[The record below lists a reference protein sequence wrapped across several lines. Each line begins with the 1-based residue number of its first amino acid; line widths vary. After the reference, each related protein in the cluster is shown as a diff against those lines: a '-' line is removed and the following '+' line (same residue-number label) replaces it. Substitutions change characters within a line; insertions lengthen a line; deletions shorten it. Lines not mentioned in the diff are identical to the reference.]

1 MADGKIII
9 ETGLDSSGIEKGLS
23 KIEGLA
29 TKGMRAAA
37 TAITGTATA
46 LAGVATAAIK
56 VGSDFEAQMSRVQ
69 AISGATGDE
78 LESLKNQA
86 IQLGADTAF
95 SAKEAA
101 EGMENLAAAGF
112 TTTEIMDAMPGM
124 LNLAAAAGEDL
135 AASSDIAA
143 STLRGFGLEASD
155 AAHVADVL
163 AENANRTNSSVAE
176 TGEAMKYVAPL
187 ARAAGISMEETAA
200 AIGIM
205 ANAGIQGSQAGTTL
219 RGALSRL
226 SKPTDAMSAAM
237 EELGVSF
244 YDSNGKMKSLTEQ
257 VGMMRKATEGM
268 TDEQKNN
275 YLVTLYG
282 QEALSGMLALMNE
295 GEDALGDLTDAYEAC
310 DGSAEKA
317 AETMQDNLQGAIEQL
332 GGSAE
337 SLGIIFYESVSDNLK
352 DTVKVVNDSVDDI
365 TDAFTKGGLDKAI
378 EQAGNEFAD
387 LAVMAADHAPDMV
400 DAAIDFIESF
410 AGGISKNKKK
420 LVKSAG
426 EMAKTMASGLAELLP
441 EELQAPVEKAVD
453 AISES
458 LSSGGL
464 KNAGRA
470 FADVF
475 EDGLDVVG
483 ELAEVALPLLTD
495 AIDFL
500 GENIEIIGPLAIG
513 AFAAFEGY
521 NAAVS
526 AINAVTLAQ
535 EALNTAMTL
544 SPVGVAVGA
553 IAGLTVGLGAYM
565 VATQNAAEAE
575 YGLSE
580 VQEKIIEKAQQLN
593 DQYNKTNDARNESM
607 AGIEAEYGHLTELKD
622 ELDTLI
628 DTNGQVKQGYE
639 DRANFIVGKLSSALG
654 MEKDQIW
661 EIIDANGSLGDSI
674 DQIIEKKKAEAIL
687 NANQDAYTEA
697 IKKQGEALQNY
708 QDCLETVNAAQ
719 EKYSEA
725 QELYNSVMDNYYE
738 MLKTSPEAANGYLV
752 ANNDIIAGCEEAKKA
767 YETAKDA
774 LADSE
779 EAYVGYN
786 ATIQNYEGLSSAI
799 ISGDSEKIAS
809 AMRDMEQNFITA
821 ETGTKE
827 SLERQVQNMRDNFT
841 NLQQA
846 VIDGTPGVT
855 NEMVASAREQWTSA
869 VKELD
874 KFQAAAGESTA
885 AAGQS
890 AISNFAAQIP
900 GMTSIGSKS
909 AEAIASSFDDLP
921 GDISEN
927 VYQVGPQASAALI
940 SALAQADLSG
950 TLSAE
955 AKSGMESFISGF
967 EGLDAKTQEVWS
979 QVWYGALAGLDGFEM
994 LKDPATQGADAFL
1007 ESLKNIL
1014 EIHSP
1019 SQAVKDIFAQVWP
1032 GAAEGLDSGKEELN
1046 TKGVSVVTEFLG
1058 NLSNEGILAAA
1069 QEAGNSVLKFFG
1081 LGVDSEKSNIEK
1093 RASDITDSVNQNLGS
1108 ADTKST
1114 GKRKGEEYN
1123 TGLGSTK
1130 GTIDSTSESIAKSS
1144 DEKLGSKDTK
1154 GTGDRKGRE
1163 YNTGLAGQKG
1173 NIDSTSQSIATSSDT
1188 ILGSKD
1194 TSGTGQRKGTEYK
1207 SGLQS
1212 TQGAISSTTNTLSN
1226 LANSGLAAA
1235 NTSATGSQKGQE
1247 YVSGINS
1254 QDDNANSAG
1263 ENLAE
1268 NADSGA
1274 GSESGY
1280 TPGSDFGSGF
1290 VSGIENWL
1298 DDAASAARS
1307 LASRAYNA
1315 ARKWLDEHSP
1325 SRKTRKVGQFFSEGF
1340 ALGIEDEEKMVQKSS
1355 ENIAKLAMDSVDL
1368 SSVASRMRETMAINT
1383 GRVTKSFTT
1392 QISGNLVNHQET
1404 DNAVHLSDDDI
1415 LRLSKAIDQAVRKG
1429 LSETVVKIDSK
1440 PAGKILTP
1448 VINEELGKING
1459 RKT

>member
-1 MADGKIII
+1 MADGKIVI
-9 ETGLDSSGIEKGLS
+9 ETDLDSSGIEKGLS

-29 TKGMRAAA
+29 TKGMKVAA

-226 SKPTDAMSAAM
+226 SKPTDAMAAAM

-295 GEDALGDLTDAYEAC
+295 GEDTLGDLTDAYETC
-310 DGSAEKA
+310 DGAAEKA
-317 AETMQDNLQGAIEQL
+317 AKTMQDNLKGAIEQL

-337 SLGIIFYESVSDNLK
+337 TLGIIFYESVSDNLK
-352 DTVKVVNDSVDDI
+352 DAVKIVNDSVDDI

-378 EQAGNEFAD
+378 EQAGDEFAD

-400 DAAIDFIESF
+400 NAAIDFIESF
-410 AGGISKNKKK
+410 AKGITKNKKK
-420 LVKSAG
+420 LISSAG

-441 EELQAPVEKAVD
+441 EELQAPVEKAID
-453 AISES
+453 AISKS

-470 FADVF
+470 FADIF

-500 GENIEIIGPLAIG
+500 GDNIEVIGPLVLG

-521 NAAVS
+521 NVAVS
-526 AINAVTLAQ
+526 AINAVRLAQ

-544 SPVGVAVGA
+544 SPVGIAVGA
-553 IAGLTVGLGAYM
+553 ITGLTVAAGAYM

-575 YGLSE
+575 YGLSDA
-580 VQEKIIEKAQQLN
+580 QQKTIDKSQQLN

-719 EKYSEA
+719 EKYSKA

-799 ISGDSEKIAS
+799 ISGDTEKIS
-809 AMRDMEQNFITA
+809 QAMQNMQSNFITA

-855 NEMVASAREQWTSA
+855 NEMVSSAQQMWQSA
-869 VKELD
+869 VQELN

-885 AAGQS
+885 AAGDAAVTSFAEKNPDFLQAGIDAGMNADS
-890 AISNFAAQIP
+890 GLKQTQAILMQTA
-900 GMTSIGSKS
+900 
-909 AEAIASSFDDLP
+909 
-921 GDISEN
+921 
-927 VYQVGPQASAALI
+927 
-940 SALAQADLSG
+940 
-950 TLSAE
+950 
-955 AKSGMESFISGF
+955 
-967 EGLDAKTQEVWS
+967 
-979 QVWYGALAGLDGFEM
+979 
-994 LKDPATQGADAFL
+994 
-1007 ESLKNIL
+1007 KNI
-1014 EIHSP
+1014 
-1019 SQAVKDIFAQVWP
+1019 
-1032 GAAEGLDSGKEELN
+1032 AES
-1046 TKGVSVVTEFLG
+1046 
-1058 NLSNEGILAAA
+1058 SN
-1069 QEAGNSVLKFFG
+1069 
-1081 LGVDSEKSNIEK
+1081 SE
-1093 RASDITDSVNQNLGS
+1093 LGS
-1108 ADTKST
+1108 ADTSAT
-1114 GKRKGEEYN
+1114 GQRKGEEYN
-1123 TGLGSTK
+1123 SGLSGTK
-1130 GTIDSTSESIAKSS
+1130 GMIDSTSDSIAKSS

-1154 GTGDRKGRE
+1154 GTGNRKGQE
-1163 YNTGLAGQKG
+1163 YNTGIGSQKV
-1173 NIDSTSQSIATSSDT
+1173 NIDSTSQSIATSSDK

-1194 TSGTGQRKGTEYK
+1194 TSGTGQRKGNEYK
-1207 SGLQS
+1207 TGLQS
-1212 TQGAISSTTNTLSN
+1212 TQGSINDAATSLSDLAEKGLASANTKKTGETIGDSYASGVDSKTNSANKAGKN
-1226 LANSGLAAA
+1226 LA
-1235 NTSATGSQKGQE
+1235 
-1247 YVSGINS
+1247 
-1254 QDDNANSAG
+1254 D
-1263 ENLAE
+1263 

-1274 GSESGY
+1274 AYITGY
-1280 TPGSDFGSGF
+1280 TAGSGFGTGF
-1290 VSGIENWL
+1290 VSGISSTINR
-1298 DDAASAARS
+1298 AASAAAN
-1307 LASRAYNA
+1307 LAKRALSAAKNA
-1315 ARKWLDEHSP
+1315 LGIHSP
-1325 SRKTRKVGQFFSEGF
+1325 SREMIKVGHYYGEGF
-1340 ALGIEDEEKMVQKSS
+1340 ELGMDDQEKAIEKSS
-1355 ENIAKLAMDSVDL
+1355 HNLAQTALDAMDL
-1368 SSVASRMRETMAINT
+1368 SAISSRLRDVMSLNT
-1383 GRVTKSFTT
+1383 GRISQAITGQALNPQYYFADEKGIDYEILAQKLKYAMSGCNLIVTLDGEP
-1392 QISGNLVNHQET
+1392 I
-1404 DNAVHLSDDDI
+1404 I
-1415 LRLSKAIDQAVRKG
+1415 RKTIREAMDG
-1429 LSETVVKIDSK
+1429 MNEN
-1440 PAGKILTP
+1440 
-1448 VINEELGKING
+1448 VINTRRSKGYARI
-1459 RKT
+1459 

>member
-1 MADGKIII
+1 MADGKIVI
-9 ETGLDSSGIEKGLS
+9 ETSLDSSGIEKGLS

-29 TKGMRAAA
+29 TKGMKVAA
-37 TAITGTATA
+37 TAITGTTTA

-387 LAVMAADHAPDMV
+387 LAVMAAEHAPDMV
-400 DAAIDFIESF
+400 DVAVDFIESF
-410 AGGISKNKKK
+410 SKGISKNKKK
-420 LVKSAG
+420 LVSAAG
-426 EMAKTMASGLAELLP
+426 EMAQTMASGLAELLP
-441 EELQAPVEKAVD
+441 EELQAPVEKAID
-453 AISES
+453 AISKS

-470 FADVF
+470 FADIF

-500 GENIEIIGPLAIG
+500 GDNIEVIGPLAIG

-580 VQEKIIEKAQQLN
+580 EQEKTIEKAQQLN
-593 DQYNKTNDARNESM
+593 DQYNKTNDARNASM
-607 AGIEAEYGHLTELKD
+607 AGIEAEYSHLTELKD

-639 DRANFIVGKLSSALG
+639 DRANFIVGELSSTLE
-654 MEKDQIW
+654 MEKDKIW

-697 IKKQGEALQNY
+697 IKRQGEALQNY

-786 ATIQNYEGLSSAI
+786 TTIQNYEGLSSAI
-799 ISGDSEKIAS
+799 ISGDSEKIS
-809 AMRDMEQNFITA
+809 QAMQNMQSNFITA

-967 EGLDAKTQEVWS
+967 EGLDAKTQGVWS

-1093 RASDITDSVNQNLGS
+1093 RANDITDSVNQNLGS

-1123 TGLGSTK
+1123 TGLSSTK
-1130 GTIDSTSESIAKSS
+1130 EAIESTSESIAKSS
-1144 DEKLGSKDTK
+1144 DEKFGSKDTK

-1235 NTSATGSQKGQE
+1235 NTSATGTQKGQQ
-1247 YVSGINS
+1247 YVSGVNS
-1254 QDDNANSAG
+1254 QAGSANSAG
-1263 ENLAE
+1263 RNLAN

-1274 GSESGY
+1274 RSTSGHSAGSN
-1280 TPGSDFGSGF
+1280 FGSGF
-1290 VSGIENWL
+1290 VSGISGWIRS
-1298 DDAASAARS
+1298 AASAAAS
-1307 LASRAYNA
+1307 LAKSALNSA
-1315 ARKWLDEHSP
+1315 KKALGIHSP
-1325 SRKTRKVGQFFSEGF
+1325 SREMKKVGQYYGEGF
-1340 ALGIEDEEKMVQKSS
+1340 ELGIDDRVKAVEKSS
-1355 ENIAKLAMDSVDL
+1355 RSMAQTALEAMDL
-1368 SSVASRMRETMAINT
+1368 SAISSRLRDVMSLNT
-1383 GRVTKSFTT
+1383 GR
-1392 QISGNLVNHQET
+1392 ISQ
-1404 DNAVHLSDDDI
+1404 
-1415 LRLSKAIDQAVRKG
+1415 AITGQTLNPQYYYNTEDQNSIDYDLIANKFASAVREKLKDIG
-1429 LSETVVKIDSK
+1429 IYMDGDKVAEIV
-1440 PAGKILTP
+1440 TP
-1448 VINEELGKING
+1448 GVSQRFYLYNKRG
-1459 RKT
+1459 TT

>member
-1 MADGKIII
+1 MADGKIVI
-9 ETGLDSSGIEKGLS
+9 ETSLDSSGIEKGLS

-29 TKGMRAAA
+29 TKGMKVAA
-37 TAITGTATA
+37 TAITGTTTA

-387 LAVMAADHAPDMV
+387 LAVMAAEHAPDMV
-400 DAAIDFIESF
+400 DVAVDFIESF
-410 AGGISKNKKK
+410 SKGISKNKKK
-420 LVKSAG
+420 LVSAAG
-426 EMAKTMASGLAELLP
+426 EMAQTMASGLAELLP
-441 EELQAPVEKAVD
+441 EELQAPVEKAID

-470 FADVF
+470 FADIF

-500 GENIEIIGPLAIG
+500 GDNIEVIGPLVLG
-513 AFAAFEGY
+513 SLAAFEGY

-526 AINAVTLAQ
+526 VINAVRLAQ

-544 SPVGVAVGA
+544 SPVGIAVGA
-553 IAGLTVGLGAYM
+553 ITGLTVAAGAYM

-580 VQEKIIEKAQQLN
+580 AQEKTIEKAQQLN

-719 EKYSEA
+719 EKYSQA
-725 QELYNSVMDNYYE
+725 QGEYNEVMDVYFDLLGYA
-738 MLKTSPEAANGYLV
+738 PEAAEEWKMAHL
-752 ANNDIIAGCEEAKKA
+752 DIISNCEAAEDA

-846 VIDGTPGVT
+846 VVDGTPGVT

-869 VKELD
+869 VEELD

-885 AAGQS
+885 AAGDAAVAS
-890 AISNFAAQIP
+890 FAQKNP
-900 GMTSIGSKS
+900 D
-909 AEAIASSFDDLP
+909 FL
-921 GDISEN
+921 
-927 VYQVGPQASAALI
+927 QAGI
-940 SALAQADLSG
+940 D
-950 TLSAE
+950 
-955 AKSGMESFISGF
+955 
-967 EGLDAKTQEVWS
+967 
-979 QVWYGALAGLDGFEM
+979 AGLNADSG
-994 LKDPATQGADAFL
+994 LASTQALLMQTA
-1007 ESLKNIL
+1007 KNI
-1014 EIHSP
+1014 
-1019 SQAVKDIFAQVWP
+1019 
-1032 GAAEGLDSGKEELN
+1032 AES
-1046 TKGVSVVTEFLG
+1046 S
-1058 NLSNEGILAAA
+1058 
-1069 QEAGNSVLKFFG
+1069 
-1081 LGVDSEKSNIEK
+1081 DSE
-1093 RASDITDSVNQNLGS
+1093 LGS
-1108 ADTKST
+1108 ADTKAT
-1114 GKRKGEEYN
+1114 GDRKGQEYN
-1123 TGLGSTK
+1123 TGLSSTK
-1130 GTIDSTSESIAKSS
+1130 EVIESTSESIAKSS

-1212 TQGAISSTTNTLSN
+1212 TQGAISSTANTLSN

-1235 NTSATGSQKGQE
+1235 NTSATGTQKGQQ
-1247 YVSGINS
+1247 YVSGVNS
-1254 QDDNANSAG
+1254 QAGSANSAG
-1263 ENLAE
+1263 RNLAN

-1274 GSESGY
+1274 RSTSGHSAGSN
-1280 TPGSDFGSGF
+1280 FGSGF
-1290 VSGIENWL
+1290 VSGISGWIRS
-1298 DDAASAARS
+1298 AASAAAS
-1307 LASRAYNA
+1307 LAKSALNSA
-1315 ARKWLDEHSP
+1315 KKALGIHSP
-1325 SRKTRKVGQFFSEGF
+1325 SREMKKVGQYYGEGF
-1340 ALGIEDEEKMVQKSS
+1340 ELGIDDRVKAVEKSS
-1355 ENIAKLAMDSVDL
+1355 RSMAQTALEAMDL
-1368 SSVASRMRETMAINT
+1368 SAISSRLRDVMSLNT
-1383 GRVTKSFTT
+1383 GR
-1392 QISGNLVNHQET
+1392 ISQ
-1404 DNAVHLSDDDI
+1404 
-1415 LRLSKAIDQAVRKG
+1415 AITGQTLNPQYYYNTEDQNSIDYDLIANKFASAVREKLKDIG
-1429 LSETVVKIDSK
+1429 IYMDGDKVAEIV
-1440 PAGKILTP
+1440 TP
-1448 VINEELGKING
+1448 GVSQRFYLYNKRG
-1459 RKT
+1459 TT

>member
-29 TKGMRAAA
+29 TKGMKVAA

-46 LAGVATAAIK
+46 LAGVAAAAIK

-226 SKPTDAMSAAM
+226 SKPTDAMAAAM

-295 GEDALGDLTDAYEAC
+295 GEDTLGDLTDAYETC
-310 DGSAEKA
+310 DGAAEKA
-317 AETMQDNLQGAIEQL
+317 AKTMQDNLKGAIEQL

-337 SLGIIFYESVSDNLK
+337 TLGIIFYESVSDNLK
-352 DTVKVVNDSVDDI
+352 DAVKIVNDSVDDI

-378 EQAGNEFAD
+378 EQAGDEFAD

-400 DAAIDFIESF
+400 NAAIDFIESF
-410 AGGISKNKKK
+410 AKGITKNKKK
-420 LVKSAG
+420 LISSAG
-426 EMAKTMASGLAELLP
+426 EMAKTMASGLEELLP
-441 EELQAPVEKAVD
+441 EELQAPVEKAID
-453 AISES
+453 AISKS

-470 FADVF
+470 FADIF

-500 GENIEIIGPLAIG
+500 GDNIEVIGPLVLG
-513 AFAAFEGY
+513 ALAAFEGY

-526 AINAVTLAQ
+526 VINAVRLAQ

-544 SPVGVAVGA
+544 SPVGIAVGA
-553 IAGLTVGLGAYM
+553 ITGLTVAAGAYM

-575 YGLSE
+575 YGLSDA
-580 VQEKIIEKAQQLN
+580 QQKTIDKSQQLN

-639 DRANFIVGKLSSALG
+639 DRANFIVGELSSALG

-719 EKYSEA
+719 EKYSKA

-779 EAYVGYN
+779 EAYVGYD

-799 ISGDSEKIAS
+799 ISGDTEKIS
-809 AMRDMEQNFITA
+809 QAMQNMQSNFITA

-855 NEMVASAREQWTSA
+855 NEMVSSAQQMWQSA
-869 VKELD
+869 VQELN

-885 AAGQS
+885 AAGDAAVTSFAEKNPDFLQAGIDAGMNADS
-890 AISNFAAQIP
+890 GLKQTQAILMQTA
-900 GMTSIGSKS
+900 
-909 AEAIASSFDDLP
+909 
-921 GDISEN
+921 
-927 VYQVGPQASAALI
+927 
-940 SALAQADLSG
+940 
-950 TLSAE
+950 
-955 AKSGMESFISGF
+955 
-967 EGLDAKTQEVWS
+967 
-979 QVWYGALAGLDGFEM
+979 
-994 LKDPATQGADAFL
+994 
-1007 ESLKNIL
+1007 KNI
-1014 EIHSP
+1014 
-1019 SQAVKDIFAQVWP
+1019 
-1032 GAAEGLDSGKEELN
+1032 AES
-1046 TKGVSVVTEFLG
+1046 
-1058 NLSNEGILAAA
+1058 SN
-1069 QEAGNSVLKFFG
+1069 
-1081 LGVDSEKSNIEK
+1081 SE
-1093 RASDITDSVNQNLGS
+1093 LGS
-1108 ADTKST
+1108 ADTSVT

-1123 TGLGSTK
+1123 TGLESTK
-1130 GTIDSTSESIAKSS
+1130 GTIDNTSDSIAKSS

-1154 GTGDRKGRE
+1154 GTGNRKGQE
-1163 YNTGLAGQKG
+1163 YNTGLGSQKG
-1173 NIDSTSQSIATSSDT
+1173 NIDNTSKSIATSSDT
-1188 ILGSKD
+1188 LLGSKD

-1212 TQGAISSTTNTLSN
+1212 TQGAINSAANTLSS
-1226 LANSGLAAA
+1226 LANSGLASA
-1235 NTSATGSQKGQE
+1235 NTSATGSQKGQQ
-1247 YVSGINS
+1247 YASGVNS
-1254 QDDNANSAG
+1254 QAGSANSAG
-1263 ENLAE
+1263 RNLAR

-1274 GSESGY
+1274 RSTSGSSA
-1280 TPGSDFGSGF
+1280 GSNFGSGF
-1290 VSGIENWL
+1290 VSGISGWIRS
-1298 DDAASAARS
+1298 AASAAAS
-1307 LASRAYNA
+1307 LAKSALNA
-1315 ARKWLDEHSP
+1315 AKSALGIHSP
-1325 SRKTRKVGQFFSEGF
+1325 SREMKKVGQYYGEG
-1340 ALGIEDEEKMVQKSS
+1340 LEIGIEDREKTVKKSAR
-1355 ENIAKLAMDSVDL
+1355 NLAQTALGAMDL
-1368 SSVASRMRETMAINT
+1368 SAISSRLRDVMSLNT
-1383 GRVTKSFTT
+1383 GRISQAITGQALNPQYYFADEKGIDYEILAQKLKYAMSGCNLIVTLDGEP
-1392 QISGNLVNHQET
+1392 I
-1404 DNAVHLSDDDI
+1404 I
-1415 LRLSKAIDQAVRKG
+1415 RKTIREAMDG
-1429 LSETVVKIDSK
+1429 MNEN
-1440 PAGKILTP
+1440 
-1448 VINEELGKING
+1448 VINTRRSKGYARI
-1459 RKT
+1459 

>member
-1 MADGKIII
+1 MADGKIVI

-29 TKGMRAAA
+29 TKGMKVA
-37 TAITGTATA
+37 TASIAGTATA
-46 LAGVATAAIK
+46 LAGVATAAVK

-69 AISGATGDE
+69 AISGATAEE
-78 LESLKNQA
+78 LKDLKDQA

-101 EGMENLAAAGF
+101 EGMENLASAGF
-112 TTTEIMDAMPGM
+112 TTSEIMDAMPGM

-135 AASSDIAA
+135 ATSSDIAA

-226 SKPTDAMSAAM
+226 SKPTDDMKAAM
-237 EELGVSF
+237 DELGISF

-295 GEDALGDLTDAYEAC
+295 GEDALGDLTDAYEVC
-310 DGSAEKA
+310 DGAAEKA
-317 AETMQDNLQGAIEQL
+317 AETMQDNLQGAIEEL

-352 DTVKVVNDSVDDI
+352 DAVEVVNDSVDDI
-365 TDAFTKGGLDKAI
+365 TDAFTDGGLDKAI
-378 EQAGNEFAD
+378 EQAGDEFAD

-410 AGGISKNKKK
+410 AGGITKNKKK

-580 VQEKIIEKAQQLN
+580 AQEKTVEKAQELN
-593 DQYNKTNDARNESM
+593 DQYNKTNDARNASM

-639 DRANFIVGKLSSALG
+639 DRANFIVGELSSAFG

-674 DQIIEKKKAEAIL
+674 DQIIEKKKSEAIL

-697 IKKQGEALQNY
+697 IQKQGEALQNY
-708 QDCLETVNAAQ
+708 QECLETVNAAQ

-767 YETAKDA
+767 YEIAKDT
-774 LADSE
+774 LKDSE

-799 ISGDSEKIAS
+799 ISGDSEKIS
-809 AMRDMEQNFITA
+809 QAMQNMQSNFITA

-855 NEMVASAREQWTSA
+855 NQMVTSA
-869 VKELD
+869 QQMWTASVQELN

-885 AAGQS
+885 AAGDAAVAS
-890 AISNFAAQIP
+890 FAQKNP
-900 GMTSIGSKS
+900 D
-909 AEAIASSFDDLP
+909 FL
-921 GDISEN
+921 
-927 VYQVGPQASAALI
+927 QAGI
-940 SALAQADLSG
+940 D
-950 TLSAE
+950 
-955 AKSGMESFISGF
+955 
-967 EGLDAKTQEVWS
+967 
-979 QVWYGALAGLDGFEM
+979 AGLNADSG
-994 LKDPATQGADAFL
+994 LASTQALLMQTA
-1007 ESLKNIL
+1007 KNI
-1014 EIHSP
+1014 
-1019 SQAVKDIFAQVWP
+1019 
-1032 GAAEGLDSGKEELN
+1032 AES
-1046 TKGVSVVTEFLG
+1046 S
-1058 NLSNEGILAAA
+1058 
-1069 QEAGNSVLKFFG
+1069 
-1081 LGVDSEKSNIEK
+1081 DSE
-1093 RASDITDSVNQNLGS
+1093 LGS
-1108 ADTKST
+1108 ADTKAT
-1114 GKRKGEEYN
+1114 GDRKGQEYN
-1123 TGLGSTK
+1123 TGLSSTK
-1130 GTIDSTSESIAKSS
+1130 ESIDSTSESIAKSS
-1144 DEKLGSKDTK
+1144 NEKLGSKDTK
-1154 GTGDRKGRE
+1154 GTGDRKGQE

-1212 TQGAISSTTNTLSN
+1212 TQDSINTAANSLSN
-1226 LANSGLAAA
+1226 LANVGLAAA
-1235 NTSATGSQKGQE
+1235 NTSATGSQKGQQ
-1247 YVSGINS
+1247 YVSGVNS
-1254 QDDNANSAG
+1254 QAGSANSAG
-1263 ENLAE
+1263 RNLAN

-1274 GSESGY
+1274 RSTSGHSAGSN
-1280 TPGSDFGSGF
+1280 FGSGF
-1290 VSGIENWL
+1290 VSGISGWIRS
-1298 DDAASAARS
+1298 AASAAAS
-1307 LASRAYNA
+1307 LAKSALNSA
-1315 ARKWLDEHSP
+1315 KKALGIHSP
-1325 SRKTRKVGQFFSEGF
+1325 SREMKKVGQYYGEGF
-1340 ALGIEDEEKMVQKSS
+1340 ELGIDDRVKAVEKSS
-1355 ENIAKLAMDSVDL
+1355 RSMAQTALDAMDL
-1368 SSVASRMRETMAINT
+1368 SAISSRLRDVMSLNT
-1383 GRVTKSFTT
+1383 GR
-1392 QISGNLVNHQET
+1392 ISQ
-1404 DNAVHLSDDDI
+1404 
-1415 LRLSKAIDQAVRKG
+1415 AITGQTLNPQYYYNTEERNVIDYDLIADKFSSAVREKLKG
-1429 LSETVVKIDSK
+1429 MGIYADKDKIAEVV
-1440 PAGKILTP
+1440 TP
-1448 VINEELGKING
+1448 GVSQRFYLYNKRG
-1459 RKT
+1459 TT

>member
-1 MADGKIII
+1 MADGKIVI
-9 ETGLDSSGIEKGLS
+9 ETKLDSSGIESGLS
-23 KIEGLA
+23 KISGIASKGLKVA
-29 TKGMRAAA
+29 T

-226 SKPTDAMSAAM
+226 SRPTDAMTAAM
-237 EELGVSF
+237 DELGVSF

-295 GEDALGDLTDAYEAC
+295 GEDTLGDLTDAYESC
-310 DGSAEKA
+310 DGAAEKA
-317 AETMQDNLQGAIEQL
+317 AKTMQDNLKGAIEQL

-337 SLGIIFYESVSDNLK
+337 TLGIIFYESVSDNLK
-352 DTVKVVNDSVDDI
+352 EAVKVVNDSVDDI

-378 EQAGNEFAD
+378 EQAGDEFAD

-410 AGGISKNKKK
+410 AKGITKNKKK
-420 LVKSAG
+420 LIGSAG
-426 EMAKTMASGLAELLP
+426 EMAKTIASGLAELLP
-441 EELQAPVEKAVD
+441 EELQAPVEKAID
-453 AISES
+453 AISKS

-470 FADVF
+470 FADIF
-475 EDGLDVVG
+475 EDGLDIVG

-500 GENIEIIGPLAIG
+500 GDNIEVIGPLVLG
-513 AFAAFEGY
+513 VLAAFEGY

-526 AINAVTLAQ
+526 VINAVRLAQ

-544 SPVGVAVGA
+544 SPVGIAVGA
-553 IAGLTVGLGAYM
+553 ITGLTVAAGAYM

-575 YGLSE
+575 YGLSDA
-580 VQEKIIEKAQQLN
+580 QQKTIDKAQQLN
-593 DQYNKTNDARNESM
+593 DQYNKTNDARYDSM
-607 AGIEAEYGHLTELKD
+607 AAVEAEYGHLEELKD

-628 DTNGQVKQGYE
+628 DTNGQVKAGYE
-639 DRANFIVGKLSSALG
+639 DRANFIVGELSSALG
-654 MEKDQIW
+654 LEKDQIW

-719 EKYSEA
+719 EKYSKA

-799 ISGDSEKIAS
+799 ISGDTEKIS
-809 AMRDMEQNFITA
+809 QAMQNMQSNFITA

-827 SLERQVQNMRDNFT
+827 SLERQVQNMRDNFA

-869 VKELD
+869 VEELD

-900 GMTSIGSKS
+900 GMTAIGSKS

-927 VYQVGPQASAALI
+927 VYQVGPQASSALI

-1093 RASDITDSVNQNLGS
+1093 RANDITDSVNQNLGS

-1114 GKRKGEEYN
+1114 GKRKGQEYN
-1123 TGLGSTK
+1123 AGLGNTK
-1130 GTIDSTSESIAKSS
+1130 GAIDSTSESIAKSS

-1154 GTGDRKGRE
+1154 STGSKKGQE
-1163 YNTGLAGQKG
+1163 YNTGLGSQKG
-1173 NIDSTSQSIATSSDT
+1173 NIDNTSKSIAASSDT
-1188 ILGSKD
+1188 LLGSKD

-1212 TQGAISSTTNTLSN
+1212 TQGAINSAANTLSS
-1226 LANSGLAAA
+1226 LANSGLASA
-1235 NTSATGSQKGQE
+1235 NTSATGSQKGQQ
-1247 YVSGINS
+1247 YASGVNS
-1254 QDDNANSAG
+1254 QAGSVNSAG
-1263 ENLAE
+1263 RNLAR

-1274 GSESGY
+1274 RSTNGSSA
-1280 TPGSDFGSGF
+1280 GSNFGSGF
-1290 VSGIENWL
+1290 VSGISGWIRS
-1298 DDAASAARS
+1298 AASAAAS
-1307 LASRAYNA
+1307 LAKSALNA
-1315 ARKWLDEHSP
+1315 AKSALGIHSP
-1325 SRKTRKVGQFFSEGF
+1325 SKEMRKVGQYYGEGF
-1340 ALGIEDEEKMVQKSS
+1340 ELGMDDQEKAVKNASQNLADTALNAI
-1355 ENIAKLAMDSVDL
+1355 DL
-1368 SSVASRMRETMAINT
+1368 STISSRLQDVMSLNT
-1383 GRVTKSFTT
+1383 GR
-1392 QISGNLVNHQET
+1392 ISQ
-1404 DNAVHLSDDDI
+1404 
-1415 LRLSKAIDQAVRKG
+1415 AITGQTLNPQYYYNTEEKELIDYDLMADKFASVVREKLIG
-1429 LSETVVKIDSK
+1429 LGVYMNDKVV
-1440 PAGKILTP
+1440 GKIITP
-1448 VINEELGKING
+1448 TVNEELGKIDR

>member
-1 MADGKIII
+1 MADGKIVI
-9 ETGLDSSGIEKGLS
+9 ETSLDSSGIEKGLS

-29 TKGMRAAA
+29 TKGMKVAA
-37 TAITGTATA
+37 TAITGTTTA

-69 AISGATGDE
+69 AISGAAGDE

-378 EQAGNEFAD
+378 EQAGDEFAD
-387 LAVMAADHAPDMV
+387 LAVMAAEHAPDMV
-400 DAAIDFIESF
+400 DVAVDFIESF
-410 AGGISKNKKK
+410 SKGISKNKKK
-420 LVKSAG
+420 LVSAAG
-426 EMAKTMASGLAELLP
+426 EMAQTMASGLAELLP
-441 EELQAPVEKAVD
+441 EELQAPVEKAID

-470 FADVF
+470 FADIF
-475 EDGLDVVG
+475 EDGLDEVG

-500 GENIEIIGPLAIG
+500 GDNIEVIGPLVLG
-513 AFAAFEGY
+513 SLAAFEGY

-526 AINAVTLAQ
+526 VINAVRLAQ

-580 VQEKIIEKAQQLN
+580 AQEKTIEKAQQLN

-719 EKYSEA
+719 EKYSKA

-855 NEMVASAREQWTSA
+855 NQMVTSA
-869 VKELD
+869 QQMWTASVQELN

-885 AAGQS
+885 AAGDAAVAS
-890 AISNFAAQIP
+890 FAQKNP
-900 GMTSIGSKS
+900 D
-909 AEAIASSFDDLP
+909 FL
-921 GDISEN
+921 
-927 VYQVGPQASAALI
+927 QAGI
-940 SALAQADLSG
+940 D
-950 TLSAE
+950 
-955 AKSGMESFISGF
+955 
-967 EGLDAKTQEVWS
+967 
-979 QVWYGALAGLDGFEM
+979 AGLNADSG
-994 LKDPATQGADAFL
+994 LASTQALLMQTA
-1007 ESLKNIL
+1007 KNI
-1014 EIHSP
+1014 
-1019 SQAVKDIFAQVWP
+1019 
-1032 GAAEGLDSGKEELN
+1032 AES
-1046 TKGVSVVTEFLG
+1046 S
-1058 NLSNEGILAAA
+1058 
-1069 QEAGNSVLKFFG
+1069 
-1081 LGVDSEKSNIEK
+1081 DSE
-1093 RASDITDSVNQNLGS
+1093 LGS
-1108 ADTKST
+1108 ADTKAT
-1114 GKRKGEEYN
+1114 GDRKGQEYN
-1123 TGLGSTK
+1123 TGLSSTK
-1130 GTIDSTSESIAKSS
+1130 EVIESTSESIAKSS

-1212 TQGAISSTTNTLSN
+1212 TQGAISSTANTLSN

-1235 NTSATGSQKGQE
+1235 NTSATGTQKGQQ
-1247 YVSGINS
+1247 YVSGVNS
-1254 QDDNANSAG
+1254 QAGSANSAG
-1263 ENLAE
+1263 RNLAN

-1274 GSESGY
+1274 RSTSGHSAGSN
-1280 TPGSDFGSGF
+1280 FGSGF
-1290 VSGIENWL
+1290 VSGISGWIRS
-1298 DDAASAARS
+1298 AASAAAS
-1307 LASRAYNA
+1307 LAKSALNSA
-1315 ARKWLDEHSP
+1315 KKALGIHSP
-1325 SRKTRKVGQFFSEGF
+1325 SREMKKVGQYYGEGF
-1340 ALGIEDEEKMVQKSS
+1340 ELGIDDRVKAVEKSS
-1355 ENIAKLAMDSVDL
+1355 RSMAQTALEAMDL
-1368 SSVASRMRETMAINT
+1368 SAISSRLRDVMSLNT
-1383 GRVTKSFTT
+1383 GR
-1392 QISGNLVNHQET
+1392 ISQ
-1404 DNAVHLSDDDI
+1404 
-1415 LRLSKAIDQAVRKG
+1415 AITGQTLNPQYYYNTEDQNSIDYDLIANKFASAVREKLKDIG
-1429 LSETVVKIDSK
+1429 IYMDGDKVAEIV
-1440 PAGKILTP
+1440 TP
-1448 VINEELGKING
+1448 GVSQRFYLYNKRG
-1459 RKT
+1459 TT

>member
-29 TKGMRAAA
+29 TKGMKVAA
-37 TAITGTATA
+37 TAITGTTTA

-69 AISGATGDE
+69 AISGAAGDE

-378 EQAGNEFAD
+378 EQAGDEFAD
-387 LAVMAADHAPDMV
+387 LTVMAADHAPDMV

-495 AIDFL
+495 SIDFL

-580 VQEKIIEKAQQLN
+580 AQEKTIEKAQQLN
-593 DQYNKTNDARNESM
+593 DQYNKTNDARNASM
-607 AGIEAEYGHLTELKD
+607 AGIEAEYSHLTELKD

-639 DRANFIVGKLSSALG
+639 DRANFIVGELSSALG

-687 NANQDAYTEA
+687 NANQAAYTEA
-697 IKKQGEALQNY
+697 IQKRSEALQTY

-719 EKYSEA
+719 EKYSQA
-725 QELYNSVMDNYYE
+725 QGEYNEVMDVYFDLLGYA
-738 MLKTSPEAANGYLV
+738 PEAAEEWKMAHL
-752 ANNDIIAGCEEAKKA
+752 DIISNCEAAEDA

-827 SLERQVQNMRDNFT
+827 SLERQVQNMRDNFA

-846 VIDGTPGVT
+846 VIDGTPGVA

-869 VKELD
+869 VEELD

-885 AAGQS
+885 AAGDAAVAS
-890 AISNFAAQIP
+890 FAQKNP
-900 GMTSIGSKS
+900 D
-909 AEAIASSFDDLP
+909 FL
-921 GDISEN
+921 
-927 VYQVGPQASAALI
+927 QAGI
-940 SALAQADLSG
+940 D
-950 TLSAE
+950 
-955 AKSGMESFISGF
+955 
-967 EGLDAKTQEVWS
+967 
-979 QVWYGALAGLDGFEM
+979 AGLNADSG
-994 LKDPATQGADAFL
+994 LASTQALLMQTA
-1007 ESLKNIL
+1007 KNI
-1014 EIHSP
+1014 
-1019 SQAVKDIFAQVWP
+1019 
-1032 GAAEGLDSGKEELN
+1032 AES
-1046 TKGVSVVTEFLG
+1046 S
-1058 NLSNEGILAAA
+1058 
-1069 QEAGNSVLKFFG
+1069 
-1081 LGVDSEKSNIEK
+1081 DSE
-1093 RASDITDSVNQNLGS
+1093 LGS
-1108 ADTKST
+1108 ADTKAT
-1114 GKRKGEEYN
+1114 GDRKGQEYN
-1123 TGLGSTK
+1123 TGLSSTK
-1130 GTIDSTSESIAKSS
+1130 EVIESTSESIAKSS

-1212 TQGAISSTTNTLSN
+1212 TQGAISSTANTLSN

-1235 NTSATGSQKGQE
+1235 NTSATGTQKGQQ
-1247 YVSGINS
+1247 YVSGVNS
-1254 QDDNANSAG
+1254 QAGSANSAG
-1263 ENLAE
+1263 RNLAN

-1274 GSESGY
+1274 RSTSGHSAGSN
-1280 TPGSDFGSGF
+1280 FGSGF
-1290 VSGIENWL
+1290 VSGISGWIRS
-1298 DDAASAARS
+1298 AASAAAS
-1307 LASRAYNA
+1307 LAKSALNSA
-1315 ARKWLDEHSP
+1315 KKALGIHSP
-1325 SRKTRKVGQFFSEGF
+1325 SREMKKVGQYYGEGF
-1340 ALGIEDEEKMVQKSS
+1340 ELGIDDRVKAVEKSS
-1355 ENIAKLAMDSVDL
+1355 RSMAQTALEAMDL
-1368 SSVASRMRETMAINT
+1368 SAISSRLRDVMSLNT
-1383 GRVTKSFTT
+1383 GR
-1392 QISGNLVNHQET
+1392 ISQ
-1404 DNAVHLSDDDI
+1404 
-1415 LRLSKAIDQAVRKG
+1415 AITGQTLNPQYYYNTEDQNSIDYDLIANKFASAVREKLKDIG
-1429 LSETVVKIDSK
+1429 IYMDGDKVAEIV
-1440 PAGKILTP
+1440 TP
-1448 VINEELGKING
+1448 GVSQRFYLYNKRG
-1459 RKT
+1459 TT

>member
-1 MADGKIII
+1 MKV
-9 ETGLDSSGIEKGLS
+9 
-23 KIEGLA
+23 
-29 TKGMRAAA
+29 AA
-37 TAITGTATA
+37 TAITGTTTA

-69 AISGATGDE
+69 AISGAAGDE

-378 EQAGNEFAD
+378 EQAGDEFAD
-387 LAVMAADHAPDMV
+387 LAVMAAEHAPDMV
-400 DAAIDFIESF
+400 DVAVDFIESF
-410 AGGISKNKKK
+410 SKGISKNKKK
-420 LVKSAG
+420 LVSAAG
-426 EMAKTMASGLAELLP
+426 EMAQTMASGLAELLP
-441 EELQAPVEKAVD
+441 EELQAPVEKAID

-470 FADVF
+470 FADIF
-475 EDGLDVVG
+475 EDGLDAVG
-483 ELAEVALPLLTD
+483 ELDEVALPLLTD

-500 GENIEIIGPLAIG
+500 GDNIEVIGPLVLG
-513 AFAAFEGY
+513 SLAAFEGY

-526 AINAVTLAQ
+526 VINAVRLAQ

-580 VQEKIIEKAQQLN
+580 AQEKTIEKAQQLN

-639 DRANFIVGKLSSALG
+639 DRANFIVGKLSSTLG

-719 EKYSEA
+719 EKYSKA

-855 NEMVASAREQWTSA
+855 NQMVTSA
-869 VKELD
+869 QQMWTASVQELN

-885 AAGQS
+885 AAGDAAVAS
-890 AISNFAAQIP
+890 FAQKNP
-900 GMTSIGSKS
+900 D
-909 AEAIASSFDDLP
+909 FL
-921 GDISEN
+921 
-927 VYQVGPQASAALI
+927 QAGI
-940 SALAQADLSG
+940 D
-950 TLSAE
+950 
-955 AKSGMESFISGF
+955 
-967 EGLDAKTQEVWS
+967 
-979 QVWYGALAGLDGFEM
+979 AGLNADSG
-994 LKDPATQGADAFL
+994 LASTQALLMQTA
-1007 ESLKNIL
+1007 KNI
-1014 EIHSP
+1014 
-1019 SQAVKDIFAQVWP
+1019 
-1032 GAAEGLDSGKEELN
+1032 AES
-1046 TKGVSVVTEFLG
+1046 S
-1058 NLSNEGILAAA
+1058 
-1069 QEAGNSVLKFFG
+1069 
-1081 LGVDSEKSNIEK
+1081 DSE
-1093 RASDITDSVNQNLGS
+1093 LGS
-1108 ADTKST
+1108 ADTKAT
-1114 GKRKGEEYN
+1114 GDRKGQEYN
-1123 TGLGSTK
+1123 TGLSSTK
-1130 GTIDSTSESIAKSS
+1130 EVIESTSESIAKSS

-1212 TQGAISSTTNTLSN
+1212 TQGAISSTANTLSN

-1235 NTSATGSQKGQE
+1235 NTSATGTQKGQQ
-1247 YVSGINS
+1247 YVSGVNS
-1254 QDDNANSAG
+1254 QAGSANSAG
-1263 ENLAE
+1263 RNLAN

-1274 GSESGY
+1274 RSTSGHSAGSN
-1280 TPGSDFGSGF
+1280 FGSGF
-1290 VSGIENWL
+1290 VSGISGWIRS
-1298 DDAASAARS
+1298 AASAAAS
-1307 LASRAYNA
+1307 LAKSALNSA
-1315 ARKWLDEHSP
+1315 KKALGIHSP
-1325 SRKTRKVGQFFSEGF
+1325 SREMKKVGQYYGEGF
-1340 ALGIEDEEKMVQKSS
+1340 ELGIDDRVKAVEKSS
-1355 ENIAKLAMDSVDL
+1355 RSMAQTALEAMDL
-1368 SSVASRMRETMAINT
+1368 SAISSRLRDVMSLNT
-1383 GRVTKSFTT
+1383 GR
-1392 QISGNLVNHQET
+1392 ISQ
-1404 DNAVHLSDDDI
+1404 
-1415 LRLSKAIDQAVRKG
+1415 AITGQTLNPQYYYNTEDQNSIDYDLIANKFASAVREKLKDIG
-1429 LSETVVKIDSK
+1429 IYMDGDKVAEIV
-1440 PAGKILTP
+1440 TP
-1448 VINEELGKING
+1448 GVSQRFYLYNKRG
-1459 RKT
+1459 TT

>member
-1 MADGKIII
+1 MADGKIVI
-9 ETGLDSSGIEKGLS
+9 ETSLDSSGIEKGLS

-29 TKGMRAAA
+29 TKGMKVAA
-37 TAITGTATA
+37 TAITGTTTA

-69 AISGATGDE
+69 AISGAAGDE

-378 EQAGNEFAD
+378 EQAGDEFAD
-387 LAVMAADHAPDMV
+387 LAVMAAEHAPDMV
-400 DAAIDFIESF
+400 DVAVDFIESF
-410 AGGISKNKKK
+410 SKGISKNKKK
-420 LVKSAG
+420 LVSAAG
-426 EMAKTMASGLAELLP
+426 EMAQTMASGLAELLP
-441 EELQAPVEKAVD
+441 EELQAPVEKAID

-470 FADVF
+470 FADIF
-475 EDGLDVVG
+475 EDGLDAVG
-483 ELAEVALPLLTD
+483 ELDEVALPLLTD

-500 GENIEIIGPLAIG
+500 GDNIEVIGPLVLG
-513 AFAAFEGY
+513 SLAAFEGY

-526 AINAVTLAQ
+526 VINAVRLAQ

-580 VQEKIIEKAQQLN
+580 AQEKTIEKAQQLN

-639 DRANFIVGKLSSALG
+639 DRANFIVGKLSSTLG

-719 EKYSEA
+719 EKYSKA

-855 NEMVASAREQWTSA
+855 NQMVTSA
-869 VKELD
+869 QQMWTASVQELN

-885 AAGQS
+885 AAGDAAVAS
-890 AISNFAAQIP
+890 FAQKNP
-900 GMTSIGSKS
+900 D
-909 AEAIASSFDDLP
+909 FL
-921 GDISEN
+921 
-927 VYQVGPQASAALI
+927 QAGI
-940 SALAQADLSG
+940 D
-950 TLSAE
+950 
-955 AKSGMESFISGF
+955 
-967 EGLDAKTQEVWS
+967 
-979 QVWYGALAGLDGFEM
+979 AGLNADSG
-994 LKDPATQGADAFL
+994 LASTQALLMQTA
-1007 ESLKNIL
+1007 KNI
-1014 EIHSP
+1014 
-1019 SQAVKDIFAQVWP
+1019 
-1032 GAAEGLDSGKEELN
+1032 AES
-1046 TKGVSVVTEFLG
+1046 S
-1058 NLSNEGILAAA
+1058 
-1069 QEAGNSVLKFFG
+1069 
-1081 LGVDSEKSNIEK
+1081 DSE
-1093 RASDITDSVNQNLGS
+1093 LGS
-1108 ADTKST
+1108 ADTKAT
-1114 GKRKGEEYN
+1114 GDRKGQEYN
-1123 TGLGSTK
+1123 TGLSSTK
-1130 GTIDSTSESIAKSS
+1130 EVIESTSESIAKSS

-1212 TQGAISSTTNTLSN
+1212 TQGAISSTANTLSN

-1235 NTSATGSQKGQE
+1235 NTSATGTQKGQQ
-1247 YVSGINS
+1247 YVSGVNS
-1254 QDDNANSAG
+1254 QAGSANSAG
-1263 ENLAE
+1263 RNLAN

-1274 GSESGY
+1274 RSTSGHSAGSN
-1280 TPGSDFGSGF
+1280 FGSGF
-1290 VSGIENWL
+1290 VSGISGWIRS
-1298 DDAASAARS
+1298 AASAAAS
-1307 LASRAYNA
+1307 LAKSALNSA
-1315 ARKWLDEHSP
+1315 KKALGIHSP
-1325 SRKTRKVGQFFSEGF
+1325 SREMKKVGQYYGEGF
-1340 ALGIEDEEKMVQKSS
+1340 ELGIDDRVKAVEKSS
-1355 ENIAKLAMDSVDL
+1355 RSMAQTALEAMDL
-1368 SSVASRMRETMAINT
+1368 SAISSRLRDVMSLNT
-1383 GRVTKSFTT
+1383 GR
-1392 QISGNLVNHQET
+1392 ISQ
-1404 DNAVHLSDDDI
+1404 
-1415 LRLSKAIDQAVRKG
+1415 AITGQTLNPQYYYNTEDQNSIDYDLIANKFASAVREKLKDIG
-1429 LSETVVKIDSK
+1429 IYMDGDKVAEIV
-1440 PAGKILTP
+1440 TP
-1448 VINEELGKING
+1448 GVSQRFYLYNKRG
-1459 RKT
+1459 TT

>member
-29 TKGMRAAA
+29 TKGMKVAA

-112 TTTEIMDAMPGM
+112 TTSEIMDAMPGM

-135 AASSDIAA
+135 ATSSDIAA

-226 SKPTDAMSAAM
+226 SRPTDAMTAAM
-237 EELGVSF
+237 DELGVSF

-257 VGMMRKATEGM
+257 VGMLRKATEGM

-295 GEDALGDLTDAYEAC
+295 GENTLGDLTDAYETC
-310 DGSAEKA
+310 DGAAEKA
-317 AETMQDNLQGAIEQL
+317 AKTMQDNLKGAIEQL

-337 SLGIIFYESVSDNLK
+337 TLGIIFYESVSDNLK
-352 DTVKVVNDSVDDI
+352 DAVKVVNDSVDDI

-378 EQAGNEFAD
+378 EQAGDEFAD

-410 AGGISKNKKK
+410 AKGITKNKRK
-420 LVKSAG
+420 LIGSAG
-426 EMAKTMASGLAELLP
+426 EMAKTIASGLAELLP
-441 EELQAPVEKAVD
+441 EELQAPVEKAID
-453 AISES
+453 SISKS

-470 FADVF
+470 FADIF
-475 EDGLDVVG
+475 EDGIDLVG
-483 ELAEVALPLLTD
+483 ELSEVALPLLTGALD
-495 AIDFL
+495 VLAD
-500 GENIEIIGPLAIG
+500 NIEIIGPLALG
-513 AFAAFEGY
+513 AFAAFKGY
-521 NAAVS
+521 NVAVS

-535 EALNTAMTL
+535 EALNTAVTL
-544 SPVGVAVGA
+544 NPIGVVVGA
-553 IAGLTVGLGAYM
+553 IAGLTVAAGVYITA
-565 VATQNAAEAE
+565 AQNAAEAE

-580 VQEKIIEKAQQLN
+580 AQQKTIDKAQQLN

-639 DRANFIVGKLSSALG
+639 DRANFIVGELSSALG

-674 DQIIEKKKAEAIL
+674 DQTIEKKKAEAIL

-719 EKYSEA
+719 EKYSQA
-725 QELYNSVMDNYYE
+725 QGEYNEVMDVYFDLLWYA
-738 MLKTSPEAANGYLV
+738 PEAAEVWKMAHL
-752 ANNDIIAGCEEAKKA
+752 DIISNCEAAEDA

-809 AMRDMEQNFITA
+809 AMRNMEQNFITA

-846 VIDGTPGVT
+846 VVDGTPGVT

-869 VKELD
+869 VEELD

-890 AISNFAAQIP
+890 AISNFADQIP
-900 GMTSIGSKS
+900 GMTAIGSKS

-940 SALAQADLSG
+940 STLAQADLSG

-994 LKDPATQGADAFL
+994 LEDPATQGANAFL

-1019 SQAVKDIFAQVWP
+1019 SRAVKDIFAQVWP

-1058 NLSNEGILAAA
+1058 NLSSEGILSAA
-1069 QEAGNSVLKFFG
+1069 QEAGNSILKFFG

-1093 RASDITDSVNQNLGS
+1093 RANDIADSVNQNLGN
-1108 ADTKST
+1108 ADTEST
-1114 GKRKGEEYN
+1114 GKRKGREYN
-1123 TGLGSTK
+1123 TGLDSIK
-1130 GTIDSTSESIAKSS
+1130 GTIDSTSEGIAKSS
-1144 DEKLGSKDTK
+1144 DEKLGSRDTK
-1154 GTGDRKGRE
+1154 GTGSKKGQE
-1163 YNTGLAGQKG
+1163 YNTGLGNQKG
-1173 NIDSTSQSIATSSDT
+1173 NIDNTSQSIATSSDK

-1194 TSGTGQRKGTEYK
+1194 TSGTGKRKGTEYK

-1212 TQGAISSTTNTLSN
+1212 TQSSISSTANSLSN

-1235 NTSATGSQKGQE
+1235 NTSATGSQKGQQ
-1247 YVSGINS
+1247 YASGVRNQS
-1254 QDDNANSAG
+1254 ANANSAG
-1263 ENLAE
+1263 RSLAN

-1274 GSESGY
+1274 RSTSGRSAGSN
-1280 TPGSDFGSGF
+1280 FGSGF
-1290 VSGIENWL
+1290 VSGISSWINN
-1298 DDAASAARS
+1298 AASAAAR
-1307 LASRAYNA
+1307 LASRALSA
-1315 ARKWLDEHSP
+1315 AKSALGIHSP
-1325 SRKTRKVGQFFSEGF
+1325 SREMIKVGRYYGEGF
-1340 ALGIEDEEKMVQKSS
+1340 ELGMDDQEKAIEKSS
-1355 ENIAKLAMDSVDL
+1355 HNLAQTALDAMDL
-1368 SSVASRMRETMAINT
+1368 SAISSRLRDVMSLNT
-1383 GRVTKSFTT
+1383 GRISQAITGQTLNPQYYFADEKGIDYEILAQKLKYAMSGCNLIVTLDGEP
-1392 QISGNLVNHQET
+1392 I
-1404 DNAVHLSDDDI
+1404 I
-1415 LRLSKAIDQAVRKG
+1415 RKTIREVMDG
-1429 LSETVVKIDSK
+1429 MNEN
-1440 PAGKILTP
+1440 
-1448 VINEELGKING
+1448 VINTRRSKGYARI
-1459 RKT
+1459 

>member
-1 MADGKIII
+1 MADGKIVI
-9 ETGLDSSGIEKGLS
+9 ETSLDSSGIEKGLS

-29 TKGMRAAA
+29 TKGMKVAA
-37 TAITGTATA
+37 TAITGTTTA

-387 LAVMAADHAPDMV
+387 LAVMAAEHAPDMV
-400 DAAIDFIESF
+400 DVAVDFIESF
-410 AGGISKNKKK
+410 SKGISKNKKK
-420 LVKSAG
+420 LVSAAG
-426 EMAKTMASGLAELLP
+426 EMAQTMASGLAELLP
-441 EELQAPVEKAVD
+441 EELQAPVEKAID

-470 FADVF
+470 FADIF

-500 GENIEIIGPLAIG
+500 GDNIEVIGPLVLG
-513 AFAAFEGY
+513 SLAAFEGY

-526 AINAVTLAQ
+526 VINAVRLAQ

-544 SPVGVAVGA
+544 SPVGIAVGA
-553 IAGLTVGLGAYM
+553 ITGLTVAAGAYM

-580 VQEKIIEKAQQLN
+580 AQEKTIEKAQQLN

-786 ATIQNYEGLSSAI
+786 TTIQNYEGLSSAI
-799 ISGDSEKIAS
+799 ISGDSEKIS
-809 AMRDMEQNFITA
+809 QAMQNMQSNFITA

-855 NEMVASAREQWTSA
+855 NQMVTSA
-869 VKELD
+869 QQMWTASVQELN

-885 AAGQS
+885 AAGDAAVAS
-890 AISNFAAQIP
+890 FAQKNP
-900 GMTSIGSKS
+900 D
-909 AEAIASSFDDLP
+909 FL
-921 GDISEN
+921 
-927 VYQVGPQASAALI
+927 QAGI
-940 SALAQADLSG
+940 D
-950 TLSAE
+950 
-955 AKSGMESFISGF
+955 
-967 EGLDAKTQEVWS
+967 
-979 QVWYGALAGLDGFEM
+979 AGLNADSG
-994 LKDPATQGADAFL
+994 LASTQALLMQTA
-1007 ESLKNIL
+1007 KNI
-1014 EIHSP
+1014 
-1019 SQAVKDIFAQVWP
+1019 
-1032 GAAEGLDSGKEELN
+1032 AES
-1046 TKGVSVVTEFLG
+1046 S
-1058 NLSNEGILAAA
+1058 
-1069 QEAGNSVLKFFG
+1069 
-1081 LGVDSEKSNIEK
+1081 DSE
-1093 RASDITDSVNQNLGS
+1093 LGS
-1108 ADTKST
+1108 ADTKAT
-1114 GKRKGEEYN
+1114 GDRKGQEYN
-1123 TGLGSTK
+1123 TGLSSTK
-1130 GTIDSTSESIAKSS
+1130 EAIESTSESIAKSS

-1212 TQGAISSTTNTLSN
+1212 TQGAISSTANTLSN

>member
-1 MADGKIII
+1 MADGKIVI
-9 ETGLDSSGIEKGLS
+9 ETSLDSSGIEKGLS

-29 TKGMRAAA
+29 TKGMKVAA
-37 TAITGTATA
+37 TAITGTSTA

-69 AISGATGDE
+69 AISGAAGDE

-378 EQAGNEFAD
+378 EQAGDEFAD
-387 LAVMAADHAPDMV
+387 LAVMAAEHAPDMV
-400 DAAIDFIESF
+400 DVAVDFIESF
-410 AGGISKNKKK
+410 SKGISKNKKK
-420 LVKSAG
+420 LVSAAG
-426 EMAKTMASGLAELLP
+426 EMAQTMASGLAELLP
-441 EELQAPVEKAVD
+441 EELQAPVEKAID

-470 FADVF
+470 FADIF
-475 EDGLDVVG
+475 EDGLDEVG

-500 GENIEIIGPLAIG
+500 GDNIEVIGPLVLG
-513 AFAAFEGY
+513 SLAAFEGY

-526 AINAVTLAQ
+526 VINAVRLAQ

-580 VQEKIIEKAQQLN
+580 AQEKTIEKAQQLN

-719 EKYSEA
+719 EKYSKA

-799 ISGDSEKIAS
+799 ISGDTEKIS
-809 AMRDMEQNFITA
+809 QAMQNMQSNFITA

-846 VIDGTPGVT
+846 VVDGTPGVT
-855 NEMVASAREQWTSA
+855 NEMVVSAQQMWQSA
-869 VKELD
+869 VQELN
-874 KFQAAAGESTA
+874 KFQTAAGESTA
-885 AAGQS
+885 AAGDAAVAS
-890 AISNFAAQIP
+890 FAEKNPDFLQAGINA
-900 GMTSIGSKS
+900 GMN
-909 AEAIASSFDDLP
+909 A
-921 GDISEN
+921 
-927 VYQVGPQASAALI
+927 
-940 SALAQADLSG
+940 
-950 TLSAE
+950 
-955 AKSGMESFISGF
+955 
-967 EGLDAKTQEVWS
+967 
-979 QVWYGALAGLDGFEM
+979 
-994 LKDPATQGADAFL
+994 
-1007 ESLKNIL
+1007 
-1014 EIHSP
+1014 
-1019 SQAVKDIFAQVWP
+1019 
-1032 GAAEGLDSGKEELN
+1032 DSGLKQTQAILMQTAKDMAE
-1046 TKGVSVVTEFLG
+1046 S
-1058 NLSNEGILAAA
+1058 SN
-1069 QEAGNSVLKFFG
+1069 
-1081 LGVDSEKSNIEK
+1081 SE
-1093 RASDITDSVNQNLGS
+1093 LGS
-1108 ADTKST
+1108 ADTSAT
-1114 GKRKGEEYN
+1114 GQRKGEEYN
-1123 TGLGSTK
+1123 SGLSGTK
-1130 GTIDSTSESIAKSS
+1130 GMIDSTSDSIAKSS

-1154 GTGDRKGRE
+1154 GTGNRKGQE
-1163 YNTGLAGQKG
+1163 YNTGLGGQKG
-1173 NIDSTSQSIATSSDT
+1173 NIDSTSQSIATSSDK

-1212 TQGAISSTTNTLSN
+1212 TQDSISSAANSLSN
-1226 LANSGLAAA
+1226 LANAGLATA
-1235 NTSATGSQKGQE
+1235 NTSETGTQKGQQ

-1254 QDDNANSAG
+1254 QAGNANSAG
-1263 ENLAE
+1263 ENLAN
-1268 NADSGA
+1268 NANSGA
-1274 GSESGY
+1274 STQSGY
-1280 TPGSDFGSGF
+1280 GAGSDFGSGF
-1290 VSGIENWL
+1290 VSGISNWL
-1298 DDAASAARS
+1298 ESAASAAAS

-1325 SRKTRKVGQFFSEGF
+1325 SKKTREIGQFFTQGM
-1340 ALGIEDEEKMVQKSS
+1340 ALGIEDDAELAEKASQ
-1355 ENIAKLAMDSVDL
+1355 NLADTALNAIDL
-1368 SSVASRMRETMAINT
+1368 STISSRLQDVMSLNT
-1383 GRVTKSFTT
+1383 GR
-1392 QISGNLVNHQET
+1392 ISQ
-1404 DNAVHLSDDDI
+1404 
-1415 LRLSKAIDQAVRKG
+1415 AITGQALNPQYYYNTEDQNSIDYDLIANKFASAVREKLKDIG
-1429 LSETVVKIDSK
+1429 IYMDGDKVAEIV
-1440 PAGKILTP
+1440 TP
-1448 VINEELGKING
+1448 GVSQRFYLYNKRG
-1459 RKT
+1459 TT

>member
-1 MADGKIII
+1 MADGKIVI
-9 ETGLDSSGIEKGLS
+9 ETSLDSSGIEKGLS

-29 TKGMRAAA
+29 TKGMKVAA
-37 TAITGTATA
+37 TAITGTTTA

-69 AISGATGDE
+69 AISGAAGDE

-378 EQAGNEFAD
+378 EQAGDEFAD
-387 LAVMAADHAPDMV
+387 LAVMAAEHAPDMV
-400 DAAIDFIESF
+400 DVAVDFIESF
-410 AGGISKNKKK
+410 SKGISKNKKK
-420 LVKSAG
+420 LVSAAG
-426 EMAKTMASGLAELLP
+426 EMAQTMASGLAELLP
-441 EELQAPVEKAVD
+441 EELQAPVEKAID

-470 FADVF
+470 FADIF
-475 EDGLDVVG
+475 EDGLDEVG

-500 GENIEIIGPLAIG
+500 GDNIEVIGPLVLG
-513 AFAAFEGY
+513 SLAAFEGY

-526 AINAVTLAQ
+526 VINAVRLAQ

-580 VQEKIIEKAQQLN
+580 AQEKTIEKAQQLN

-719 EKYSEA
+719 EKYSKA

-855 NEMVASAREQWTSA
+855 NQMVTSA
-869 VKELD
+869 QQMWTASVQELN

-885 AAGQS
+885 AAGDAAVAS
-890 AISNFAAQIP
+890 FAQKNP
-900 GMTSIGSKS
+900 D
-909 AEAIASSFDDLP
+909 FL
-921 GDISEN
+921 
-927 VYQVGPQASAALI
+927 QAGI
-940 SALAQADLSG
+940 D
-950 TLSAE
+950 
-955 AKSGMESFISGF
+955 
-967 EGLDAKTQEVWS
+967 
-979 QVWYGALAGLDGFEM
+979 AGLNADSG
-994 LKDPATQGADAFL
+994 LASTQALLMQTA
-1007 ESLKNIL
+1007 KNI
-1014 EIHSP
+1014 
-1019 SQAVKDIFAQVWP
+1019 
-1032 GAAEGLDSGKEELN
+1032 AES
-1046 TKGVSVVTEFLG
+1046 S
-1058 NLSNEGILAAA
+1058 
-1069 QEAGNSVLKFFG
+1069 
-1081 LGVDSEKSNIEK
+1081 DSE
-1093 RASDITDSVNQNLGS
+1093 LGS
-1108 ADTKST
+1108 ADTKAT
-1114 GKRKGEEYN
+1114 GDRKGQEYN
-1123 TGLGSTK
+1123 TGLSSTK
-1130 GTIDSTSESIAKSS
+1130 ESIDSTSESIAKSS

-1154 GTGDRKGRE
+1154 STGDRKGQE

-1212 TQGAISSTTNTLSN
+1212 TQGAISSTTNTISN

-1235 NTSATGSQKGQE
+1235 NTSATGTQKGQQ
-1247 YVSGINS
+1247 YVSGVNS
-1254 QDDNANSAG
+1254 QAGSANSAG
-1263 ENLAE
+1263 RNLAN

-1274 GSESGY
+1274 RSTSGHSAGSN
-1280 TPGSDFGSGF
+1280 FGSGF
-1290 VSGIENWL
+1290 VSGISGWIRS
-1298 DDAASAARS
+1298 AASAAAS
-1307 LASRAYNA
+1307 LAKSALNSA
-1315 ARKWLDEHSP
+1315 KKALGIHSP
-1325 SRKTRKVGQFFSEGF
+1325 SREMKKVGQYYGEGF
-1340 ALGIEDEEKMVQKSS
+1340 ELGIDDRVKAVEKSS
-1355 ENIAKLAMDSVDL
+1355 RSMAQTALEAMDL
-1368 SSVASRMRETMAINT
+1368 SAISSRLRDVMSLNT
-1383 GRVTKSFTT
+1383 GR
-1392 QISGNLVNHQET
+1392 ISQ
-1404 DNAVHLSDDDI
+1404 
-1415 LRLSKAIDQAVRKG
+1415 AITGQTLNPQYYYNTEDQNSIDYDLIANKFASAVREKLKDIG
-1429 LSETVVKIDSK
+1429 IYMDGDKVAEIV
-1440 PAGKILTP
+1440 TP
-1448 VINEELGKING
+1448 GVSQRFYLYNKRG
-1459 RKT
+1459 TT

>member
-29 TKGMRAAA
+29 TKGMKVAA

-226 SKPTDAMSAAM
+226 SKPTDAMAAAM

-295 GEDALGDLTDAYEAC
+295 GEDTLGDLTDAYETC
-310 DGSAEKA
+310 DGAAEKA
-317 AETMQDNLQGAIEQL
+317 AKTMQDNLKGAIEQL

-337 SLGIIFYESVSDNLK
+337 TLGIIFYESVSDNLK
-352 DTVKVVNDSVDDI
+352 DAVKIVNDSVDDI

-378 EQAGNEFAD
+378 EQAGDEFAD

-400 DAAIDFIESF
+400 NAAIDFIESF
-410 AGGISKNKKK
+410 AKGITKNKKK
-420 LVKSAG
+420 LISSAG

-441 EELQAPVEKAVD
+441 EELQAPVEKAID
-453 AISES
+453 AISKS

-470 FADVF
+470 FADIF

-500 GENIEIIGPLAIG
+500 GDNIEVIGPLVLG

-521 NAAVS
+521 NVAVS
-526 AINAVTLAQ
+526 AINAVRLAQ

-544 SPVGVAVGA
+544 SPVGIAVGA
-553 IAGLTVGLGAYM
+553 ITGLTVAAGAYM

-575 YGLSE
+575 YGLSDA
-580 VQEKIIEKAQQLN
+580 QQKTIDKSQQLN

-639 DRANFIVGKLSSALG
+639 DRANFIVGELSSALG

-719 EKYSEA
+719 EKYSKA

-799 ISGDSEKIAS
+799 ISGDTEKIS
-809 AMRDMEQNFITA
+809 QAMQNMQSNFITA

-855 NEMVASAREQWTSA
+855 NEMVSSAQQMWQSA
-869 VKELD
+869 VQELN

-885 AAGQS
+885 AAGDAAVTS
-890 AISNFAAQIP
+890 FAEKNPDFLQAGINA
-900 GMTSIGSKS
+900 GMN
-909 AEAIASSFDDLP
+909 A
-921 GDISEN
+921 
-927 VYQVGPQASAALI
+927 
-940 SALAQADLSG
+940 
-950 TLSAE
+950 
-955 AKSGMESFISGF
+955 
-967 EGLDAKTQEVWS
+967 
-979 QVWYGALAGLDGFEM
+979 
-994 LKDPATQGADAFL
+994 
-1007 ESLKNIL
+1007 
-1014 EIHSP
+1014 
-1019 SQAVKDIFAQVWP
+1019 
-1032 GAAEGLDSGKEELN
+1032 DSGLKQTQAILMQTAKDMAE
-1046 TKGVSVVTEFLG
+1046 S
-1058 NLSNEGILAAA
+1058 SN
-1069 QEAGNSVLKFFG
+1069 
-1081 LGVDSEKSNIEK
+1081 SE
-1093 RASDITDSVNQNLGS
+1093 LGS
-1108 ADTKST
+1108 ADTSAT
-1114 GKRKGEEYN
+1114 GQRKGEEYN
-1123 TGLGSTK
+1123 SGLSGTK
-1130 GTIDSTSESIAKSS
+1130 GMIDSTSDSIAKSS

-1154 GTGDRKGRE
+1154 GTGNRKGQE
-1163 YNTGLAGQKG
+1163 YNTGLGGQKG
-1173 NIDSTSQSIATSSDT
+1173 NIDSTSQSIATSSDK

-1212 TQGAISSTTNTLSN
+1212 TQGAISSTANTLAN

-1235 NTSATGSQKGQE
+1235 NTSATGTQKGQQ
-1247 YVSGINS
+1247 YVSGVNS
-1254 QDDNANSAG
+1254 QAGSANSAG
-1263 ENLAE
+1263 RNLAR

-1274 GSESGY
+1274 RSTSGSSA
-1280 TPGSDFGSGF
+1280 GSNFGSGF
-1290 VSGIENWL
+1290 VSGISGWIRS
-1298 DDAASAARS
+1298 AASAAAS
-1307 LASRAYNA
+1307 LAKSALNA
-1315 ARKWLDEHSP
+1315 AKSALGIHSP
-1325 SRKTRKVGQFFSEGF
+1325 SREMKKVGQYYGEG
-1340 ALGIEDEEKMVQKSS
+1340 LEIGIEDREKTVKKSAR
-1355 ENIAKLAMDSVDL
+1355 NLAQTALGAMDL
-1368 SSVASRMRETMAINT
+1368 SAISSRLRDVMSLNT
-1383 GRVTKSFTT
+1383 GRISQAITGQALNPQYYFADEKGIDYEILAQKLKYAMSGCNLIVTLDGEP
-1392 QISGNLVNHQET
+1392 I
-1404 DNAVHLSDDDI
+1404 I
-1415 LRLSKAIDQAVRKG
+1415 RKTIREVMDG
-1429 LSETVVKIDSK
+1429 MNEN
-1440 PAGKILTP
+1440 
-1448 VINEELGKING
+1448 VINTRRSKGYARI
-1459 RKT
+1459 

>member
-1 MADGKIII
+1 MADGKIVI
-9 ETGLDSSGIEKGLS
+9 ETSLDSSGIEKGLS

-29 TKGMRAAA
+29 TKGMKVAA
-37 TAITGTATA
+37 TAITGTTTA

-387 LAVMAADHAPDMV
+387 LAVMAAEHAPDMV
-400 DAAIDFIESF
+400 DVAVDFIESF
-410 AGGISKNKKK
+410 SKGISKNKKK
-420 LVKSAG
+420 LVSAAG
-426 EMAKTMASGLAELLP
+426 EMAQTMASGLAELLP
-441 EELQAPVEKAVD
+441 EELQAPVEKAID

-470 FADVF
+470 FADIF

-500 GENIEIIGPLAIG
+500 GDNIEVIGPLVLG
-513 AFAAFEGY
+513 SLAAFEGY

-526 AINAVTLAQ
+526 VINAVRLAQ

-544 SPVGVAVGA
+544 SPVGIAVGA
-553 IAGLTVGLGAYM
+553 ITGLTVAAGAYM

-580 VQEKIIEKAQQLN
+580 AQEKTIEKAQQLN

-719 EKYSEA
+719 EKYSKA

-855 NEMVASAREQWTSA
+855 NQMVTSA
-869 VKELD
+869 QQMWTASVQELN

-885 AAGQS
+885 AAGDAAVAS
-890 AISNFAAQIP
+890 FAQKNP
-900 GMTSIGSKS
+900 D
-909 AEAIASSFDDLP
+909 FL
-921 GDISEN
+921 
-927 VYQVGPQASAALI
+927 QAGI
-940 SALAQADLSG
+940 D
-950 TLSAE
+950 
-955 AKSGMESFISGF
+955 
-967 EGLDAKTQEVWS
+967 
-979 QVWYGALAGLDGFEM
+979 AGLNADSG
-994 LKDPATQGADAFL
+994 LASTQALLMQTA
-1007 ESLKNIL
+1007 KNI
-1014 EIHSP
+1014 
-1019 SQAVKDIFAQVWP
+1019 
-1032 GAAEGLDSGKEELN
+1032 AES
-1046 TKGVSVVTEFLG
+1046 S
-1058 NLSNEGILAAA
+1058 
-1069 QEAGNSVLKFFG
+1069 
-1081 LGVDSEKSNIEK
+1081 DSE
-1093 RASDITDSVNQNLGS
+1093 LGS
-1108 ADTKST
+1108 ADTKAT
-1114 GKRKGEEYN
+1114 GDRKGQEYN
-1123 TGLGSTK
+1123 TGLSSTK
-1130 GTIDSTSESIAKSS
+1130 EVIESTSESIAKSS

-1212 TQGAISSTTNTLSN
+1212 TQGAISSTANTLSN

-1235 NTSATGSQKGQE
+1235 NTSATGTQKGQQ
-1247 YVSGINS
+1247 YVSGVNS
-1254 QDDNANSAG
+1254 QAGSANSAG
-1263 ENLAE
+1263 RNLAN

-1274 GSESGY
+1274 RSTSGHSAGSN
-1280 TPGSDFGSGF
+1280 FGSGF
-1290 VSGIENWL
+1290 VSGISGWIRS
-1298 DDAASAARS
+1298 AASAAAS
-1307 LASRAYNA
+1307 LAKSALNSA
-1315 ARKWLDEHSP
+1315 KKALGIHSP
-1325 SRKTRKVGQFFSEGF
+1325 SREMKKVGQYYGEGF
-1340 ALGIEDEEKMVQKSS
+1340 ELGIDDRVKAVEKSS
-1355 ENIAKLAMDSVDL
+1355 RSMAQTALEAMDL
-1368 SSVASRMRETMAINT
+1368 SAISSRLRDVMSLNT
-1383 GRVTKSFTT
+1383 GR
-1392 QISGNLVNHQET
+1392 ISQ
-1404 DNAVHLSDDDI
+1404 
-1415 LRLSKAIDQAVRKG
+1415 AITGQTLNPQYYYNTEDQNSIDYDLIANKFASAVREKLKDIG
-1429 LSETVVKIDSK
+1429 IYMDGDKVAEIV
-1440 PAGKILTP
+1440 TP
-1448 VINEELGKING
+1448 GVSQRFYLYNKRG
-1459 RKT
+1459 TT

>member
-29 TKGMRAAA
+29 TKGMKVAA

-112 TTTEIMDAMPGM
+112 TTSEIMDAMPGM

-135 AASSDIAA
+135 ATSSDIAA

-226 SKPTDAMSAAM
+226 SRPTDAMTAAM
-237 EELGVSF
+237 DELGVSF

-257 VGMMRKATEGM
+257 VGMLRKATEGM

-295 GEDALGDLTDAYEAC
+295 GENTLGDLTDAYETC
-310 DGSAEKA
+310 DGAAEKA
-317 AETMQDNLQGAIEQL
+317 AKTMQDNLKGAIEQL

-337 SLGIIFYESVSDNLK
+337 TLGIIFYESVSDNLK
-352 DTVKVVNDSVDDI
+352 DAVKVVNDSVDDI

-378 EQAGNEFAD
+378 EQAGDEFAD

-410 AGGISKNKKK
+410 AKGITKNKRK
-420 LVKSAG
+420 LIGSAG
-426 EMAKTMASGLAELLP
+426 EMAKTIASGLAELLP
-441 EELQAPVEKAVD
+441 EELQAPVEKAID
-453 AISES
+453 SISKS

-470 FADVF
+470 FADIF
-475 EDGLDVVG
+475 EDGIDLVG
-483 ELAEVALPLLTD
+483 ELAEVALPLLTGALD
-495 AIDFL
+495 VLAD
-500 GENIEIIGPLAIG
+500 NIEIIGPLALG
-513 AFAAFEGY
+513 AFAAFKGY
-521 NAAVS
+521 NVAVS

-535 EALNTAMTL
+535 EALNTAVAL
-544 SPVGVAVGA
+544 NPIGVVVGA
-553 IAGLTVGLGAYM
+553 IAGLTVAAGVYITA
-565 VATQNAAEAE
+565 AQNAAEAE

-580 VQEKIIEKAQQLN
+580 AQQKTIDKAQQLN

-628 DTNGQVKQGYE
+628 DTNGQVKAGYE
-639 DRANFIVGKLSSALG
+639 DRANFIVDELSSALG

-708 QDCLETVNAAQ
+708 QDCIETVDSAQRKYSQAQ
-719 EKYSEA
+719 EEYN
-725 QELYNSVMDNYYE
+725 ELMETYNNLLQS
-738 MLKTSPEAANGYLV
+738 SPESANAYLAANSDVLL
-752 ANNDIIAGCEEAKKA
+752 GCQEAKDA
-767 YETAKDA
+767 YESAKQA

-799 ISGDSEKIAS
+799 ISGDSEKISS

-855 NEMVASAREQWTSA
+855 NEMVSSAQQMWQSA
-869 VKELD
+869 VRELD
-874 KFQAAAGESTA
+874 KFQTAAGESTA
-885 AAGQS
+885 EAGEAAVTS
-890 AISNFAAQIP
+890 FAQKNP
-900 GMTSIGSKS
+900 D
-909 AEAIASSFDDLP
+909 FL
-921 GDISEN
+921 
-927 VYQVGPQASAALI
+927 QAGI
-940 SALAQADLSG
+940 D
-950 TLSAE
+950 
-955 AKSGMESFISGF
+955 
-967 EGLDAKTQEVWS
+967 
-979 QVWYGALAGLDGFEM
+979 AGLNADSG
-994 LKDPATQGADAFL
+994 LASTQ
-1007 ESLKNIL
+1007 SIL
-1014 EIHSP
+1014 M
-1019 SQAVKDIFAQVWP
+1019 QTAKDI
-1032 GAAEGLDSGKEELN
+1032 AES
-1046 TKGVSVVTEFLG
+1046 
-1058 NLSNEGILAAA
+1058 
-1069 QEAGNSVLKFFG
+1069 
-1081 LGVDSEKSNIEK
+1081 
-1093 RASDITDSVNQNLGS
+1093 SDRELGS
-1108 ADTKST
+1108 ADTEAT
-1114 GKRKGEEYN
+1114 GSRKGEEYN
-1123 TGLGSTK
+1123 TGLDSTK

-1144 DEKLGSKDTK
+1144 DEKLGSRDTK
-1154 GTGDRKGRE
+1154 GTGSKKGQE
-1163 YNTGLAGQKG
+1163 YNTGLGNQKG
-1173 NIDSTSQSIATSSDT
+1173 NIDNTSQSIATSSDK

-1194 TSGTGQRKGTEYK
+1194 TSGTGKRKGTEYK

-1212 TQGAISSTTNTLSN
+1212 TQSSISSTANSLSN

-1235 NTSATGSQKGQE
+1235 NTSATGSQKGQQ
-1247 YVSGINS
+1247 YASGVRNQS
-1254 QDDNANSAG
+1254 ANANSAG
-1263 ENLAE
+1263 RSLAN

-1274 GSESGY
+1274 RSTSGRSAGSN
-1280 TPGSDFGSGF
+1280 FGSGF
-1290 VSGIENWL
+1290 VSGISSWINN
-1298 DDAASAARS
+1298 AASAAAR
-1307 LASRAYNA
+1307 LASRALSA
-1315 ARKWLDEHSP
+1315 AKSTLGIHSP
-1325 SRKTRKVGQFFSEGF
+1325 SREMIKVGRYYGEGF
-1340 ALGIEDEEKMVQKSS
+1340 ELGMDDQEKAIEKSS
-1355 ENIAKLAMDSVDL
+1355 HNLAQTALDAMDL
-1368 SSVASRMRETMAINT
+1368 SAISSRLRDVMSLNT
-1383 GRVTKSFTT
+1383 GRISQAITGQALNPQYYFADEKGIDYEILAQKLKYAMSGCNLIVTLDGEP
-1392 QISGNLVNHQET
+1392 I
-1404 DNAVHLSDDDI
+1404 I
-1415 LRLSKAIDQAVRKG
+1415 RKTIREVMDG
-1429 LSETVVKIDSK
+1429 MNEN
-1440 PAGKILTP
+1440 
-1448 VINEELGKING
+1448 VINTRRSKGYARI
-1459 RKT
+1459 

>member
-29 TKGMRAAA
+29 TKGMKVAA

-226 SKPTDAMSAAM
+226 SRPTDAMTAAM
-237 EELGVSF
+237 DELGVSF

-295 GEDALGDLTDAYEAC
+295 GEDTLGDLTDAYESC
-310 DGSAEKA
+310 DGAAEKA
-317 AETMQDNLQGAIEQL
+317 AKTMQDNLKGAIEQL

-337 SLGIIFYESVSDNLK
+337 TLGIIFYESVSDNLK
-352 DTVKVVNDSVDDI
+352 EAVKVVNDSVDDI

-378 EQAGNEFAD
+378 EQAGDEFAD

-400 DAAIDFIESF
+400 DAAIDFIEFF
-410 AGGISKNKKK
+410 AKGITKNKKK
-420 LVKSAG
+420 LIGSAG
-426 EMAKTMASGLAELLP
+426 EMAKTIASGLAELLP
-441 EELQAPVEKAVD
+441 EELQAPVEKAID
-453 AISES
+453 AISKS

-470 FADVF
+470 FADIF
-475 EDGLDVVG
+475 EDGLDIVG

-500 GENIEIIGPLAIG
+500 GDNIEVIGPLVLG
-513 AFAAFEGY
+513 ALAAFEGY

-526 AINAVTLAQ
+526 VINAARLAQ

-544 SPVGVAVGA
+544 SPVGIVVGA
-553 IAGLTVGLGAYM
+553 ITGLTVAAGAYM

-575 YGLSE
+575 YGLSDA
-580 VQEKIIEKAQQLN
+580 QQKTIDKAQQLN
-593 DQYNKTNDARNESM
+593 DQYNKTNDARYDSM
-607 AGIEAEYGHLTELKD
+607 AAVEAEYGHLEELKD

-628 DTNGQVKQGYE
+628 DTNGQVKAGYE
-639 DRANFIVGKLSSALG
+639 DRANFIVGELSSALG
-654 MEKDQIW
+654 LEKDQIW

-719 EKYSEA
+719 EKYSQA
-725 QELYNSVMDNYYE
+725 QGEYNEVMDVYFDLLGYA
-738 MLKTSPEAANGYLV
+738 PEAAEEWKMAHL
-752 ANNDIIAGCEEAKKA
+752 DIISNCEAAEDA

-799 ISGDSEKIAS
+799 ISGDSEKISS

-846 VIDGTPGVT
+846 VVDGTPGVT

-869 VKELD
+869 VEELD

-885 AAGQS
+885 EAGEAAVTS
-890 AISNFAAQIP
+890 FAQKNP
-900 GMTSIGSKS
+900 D
-909 AEAIASSFDDLP
+909 FL
-921 GDISEN
+921 
-927 VYQVGPQASAALI
+927 QAGI
-940 SALAQADLSG
+940 D
-950 TLSAE
+950 
-955 AKSGMESFISGF
+955 
-967 EGLDAKTQEVWS
+967 
-979 QVWYGALAGLDGFEM
+979 AGLNADSG
-994 LKDPATQGADAFL
+994 LASTQ
-1007 ESLKNIL
+1007 SIL
-1014 EIHSP
+1014 M
-1019 SQAVKDIFAQVWP
+1019 QTAKDI
-1032 GAAEGLDSGKEELN
+1032 AES
-1046 TKGVSVVTEFLG
+1046 
-1058 NLSNEGILAAA
+1058 
-1069 QEAGNSVLKFFG
+1069 
-1081 LGVDSEKSNIEK
+1081 
-1093 RASDITDSVNQNLGS
+1093 SDRELGS
-1108 ADTKST
+1108 ADTEAT
-1114 GKRKGEEYN
+1114 GSRKGEEYN
-1123 TGLGSTK
+1123 TGLDSTK

-1144 DEKLGSKDTK
+1144 DEKLGSRDTK
-1154 GTGDRKGRE
+1154 GTGSKKGQE
-1163 YNTGLAGQKG
+1163 YNTGLGNQKG
-1173 NIDSTSQSIATSSDT
+1173 NIDNTSQSIATSSDK

-1194 TSGTGQRKGTEYK
+1194 TSGTGKRKGTEYK

-1212 TQGAISSTTNTLSN
+1212 TQSSISSTANSLSN

-1235 NTSATGSQKGQE
+1235 NTSATGSQKGQQ
-1247 YVSGINS
+1247 YASGVRNQS
-1254 QDDNANSAG
+1254 ANANSAG
-1263 ENLAE
+1263 RSLAN

-1274 GSESGY
+1274 RSTSGRSAGSN
-1280 TPGSDFGSGF
+1280 FGSGF
-1290 VSGIENWL
+1290 VSGISSWINN
-1298 DDAASAARS
+1298 AASAAAR
-1307 LASRAYNA
+1307 LASRALSA
-1315 ARKWLDEHSP
+1315 AKSALGIHSP
-1325 SRKTRKVGQFFSEGF
+1325 SREMIKVGRYYGEGF
-1340 ALGIEDEEKMVQKSS
+1340 ELGMDDQEKAIEKSS
-1355 ENIAKLAMDSVDL
+1355 HNLAQTALDAMDL
-1368 SSVASRMRETMAINT
+1368 SAISSRLRDVMSLNT
-1383 GRVTKSFTT
+1383 GRISQAITGQALNPQYYFADEKGIDYEILAQKLKYAMSGCNLIVTLDGEP
-1392 QISGNLVNHQET
+1392 I
-1404 DNAVHLSDDDI
+1404 I
-1415 LRLSKAIDQAVRKG
+1415 RKTIREAMDG
-1429 LSETVVKIDSK
+1429 MNEN
-1440 PAGKILTP
+1440 
-1448 VINEELGKING
+1448 VINTRRSKGYARI
-1459 RKT
+1459 

>member
-1 MADGKIII
+1 MADGKIVI
-9 ETGLDSSGIEKGLS
+9 ETDLDSSGIEDGLKKTQKS
-23 KIEGLA
+23 MKAQAASLAAEYRKQGMSASDAFKRAWSEIERESAVSAINTEKIWYSSSSNIGNAITRIGSISTKALKVA
-29 TKGMRAAA
+29 T
-37 TAITGTATA
+37 TAITGSATA
-46 LAGVATAAIK
+46 LGGIAVAAVK

-69 AISGATGDE
+69 AISGATAEE
-78 LESLKNQA
+78 LEDLKDQA

-112 TTTEIMDAMPGM
+112 TTSEIMDAMPGM

-135 AASSDIAA
+135 ASSSDIAA

-226 SKPTDAMSAAM
+226 SRPTDAMTAAM
-237 EELGVSF
+237 DELGVSF

-295 GEDALGDLTDAYEAC
+295 GEDTLGDLTDAYETC
-310 DGSAEKA
+310 DGAAEKA
-317 AETMQDNLQGAIEQL
+317 AKTMQDNLKGAIEQL

-337 SLGIIFYESVSDNLK
+337 TLGIIFYESVSDNLK
-352 DTVKVVNDSVDDI
+352 DAVKIVNDSVDDI

-378 EQAGNEFAD
+378 EQAGDEFAD

-410 AGGISKNKKK
+410 AKGITKNKKK
-420 LVKSAG
+420 LIGSAG
-426 EMAKTMASGLAELLP
+426 EMAKTIASGLAELLP
-441 EELQAPVEKAVD
+441 EELQTPVEKAID
-453 AISES
+453 SISKS

-470 FADVF
+470 FADIF
-475 EDGLDVVG
+475 EDGIDLVG
-483 ELAEVALPLLTD
+483 ELAEVALPLLTGVLD
-495 AIDFL
+495 VLAD
-500 GENIEIIGPLAIG
+500 NIEIIGPLAIG

-575 YGLSE
+575 YGLSDA
-580 VQEKIIEKAQQLN
+580 QQKTIDKAQQLN
-593 DQYNKTNDARNESM
+593 DQYNKTNDARYDSM
-607 AGIEAEYGHLTELKD
+607 AAVEAEYGHLEELKD

-628 DTNGQVKQGYE
+628 DTNGQVKAGYE
-639 DRANFIVGKLSSALG
+639 DRANFIVGELSSALG
-654 MEKDQIW
+654 LEKDQIW

-687 NANQDAYTEA
+687 DANQAAYTEA
-697 IKKQGEALQNY
+697 IQKRSEALQTY

-719 EKYSEA
+719 EKYSQA
-725 QELYNSVMDNYYE
+725 QGEYNEVMDVYFDLLGYA
-738 MLKTSPEAANGYLV
+738 PEAAEEWKMAHL
-752 ANNDIIAGCEEAKKA
+752 DIISNCEAAEDA

-827 SLERQVQNMRDNFT
+827 SLERQVQNMRDNFA

-869 VKELD
+869 VEELD

-885 AAGQS
+885 AAGDAAVTS
-890 AISNFAAQIP
+890 FAEKNP
-900 GMTSIGSKS
+900 D
-909 AEAIASSFDDLP
+909 FL
-921 GDISEN
+921 
-927 VYQVGPQASAALI
+927 QAGI
-940 SALAQADLSG
+940 D
-950 TLSAE
+950 
-955 AKSGMESFISGF
+955 
-967 EGLDAKTQEVWS
+967 
-979 QVWYGALAGLDGFEM
+979 AGLNADSG
-994 LKDPATQGADAFL
+994 LASTQALLMQTA
-1007 ESLKNIL
+1007 KNI
-1014 EIHSP
+1014 
-1019 SQAVKDIFAQVWP
+1019 
-1032 GAAEGLDSGKEELN
+1032 AES
-1046 TKGVSVVTEFLG
+1046 S
-1058 NLSNEGILAAA
+1058 
-1069 QEAGNSVLKFFG
+1069 
-1081 LGVDSEKSNIEK
+1081 DSE
-1093 RASDITDSVNQNLGS
+1093 LGS
-1108 ADTKST
+1108 ADTKAT
-1114 GKRKGEEYN
+1114 GDRKGQEYN
-1123 TGLGSTK
+1123 TGLSSTK
-1130 GTIDSTSESIAKSS
+1130 EVIESTSESIAKSS

-1212 TQGAISSTTNTLSN
+1212 TQGAINSAANTLSS
-1226 LANSGLAAA
+1226 LANSGLASA
-1235 NTSATGSQKGQE
+1235 NTSATGSQKGQQ
-1247 YVSGINS
+1247 YASGVNS
-1254 QDDNANSAG
+1254 QAGSANSAG
-1263 ENLAE
+1263 RNLAR

-1274 GSESGY
+1274 RSTSGSSA
-1280 TPGSDFGSGF
+1280 GSNFGSGF
-1290 VSGIENWL
+1290 VSGISGWIRS
-1298 DDAASAARS
+1298 AASAAAS
-1307 LASRAYNA
+1307 LAKSALNA
-1315 ARKWLDEHSP
+1315 AKSALGIHSP
-1325 SRKTRKVGQFFSEGF
+1325 SREMKKVGQYYGEG
-1340 ALGIEDEEKMVQKSS
+1340 LEIGIEDREKMVKKSAR
-1355 ENIAKLAMDSVDL
+1355 NLAQTALGAMDL
-1368 SSVASRMRETMAINT
+1368 SAISSRLRDVMSLNT
-1383 GRVTKSFTT
+1383 GRISQAITGQALNPQYYFADEKGIDYEILAQKLKYAMSGCNLIVTLDGEP
-1392 QISGNLVNHQET
+1392 I
-1404 DNAVHLSDDDI
+1404 I
-1415 LRLSKAIDQAVRKG
+1415 RKTIREVMDG
-1429 LSETVVKIDSK
+1429 MNEN
-1440 PAGKILTP
+1440 
-1448 VINEELGKING
+1448 VINTRRSKGYARI
-1459 RKT
+1459 

>member
-29 TKGMRAAA
+29 TKGMKVAA

-46 LAGVATAAIK
+46 LAGVAAAAIK

-226 SKPTDAMSAAM
+226 SKPTDAMAAAM

-295 GEDALGDLTDAYEAC
+295 GEDTLGDLTDAYETC
-310 DGSAEKA
+310 DGAAEKA
-317 AETMQDNLQGAIEQL
+317 AKTMQDNLKGAIEQL

-337 SLGIIFYESVSDNLK
+337 TLGIIFYESVSDNLK
-352 DTVKVVNDSVDDI
+352 DAVKIVNDSVDDI

-378 EQAGNEFAD
+378 EQAGDEFAD

-400 DAAIDFIESF
+400 NAAIDFIESF
-410 AGGISKNKKK
+410 AKGITKNKKK
-420 LVKSAG
+420 LISSAG
-426 EMAKTMASGLAELLP
+426 EMAKTMASGLEELLP
-441 EELQAPVEKAVD
+441 EELQAPVEKAID
-453 AISES
+453 AISKS

-470 FADVF
+470 FADIF

-500 GENIEIIGPLAIG
+500 GDNIEVIGPLVLG
-513 AFAAFEGY
+513 ALAAFEGY

-526 AINAVTLAQ
+526 VINAVRLAQ

-544 SPVGVAVGA
+544 SPVGIAVGA
-553 IAGLTVGLGAYM
+553 ITGLTVAAGAYM

-575 YGLSE
+575 YGLSDA
-580 VQEKIIEKAQQLN
+580 QQKTIDKSQQLN

-639 DRANFIVGKLSSALG
+639 DRANFIVGELSSALG

-719 EKYSEA
+719 EKYSKA

-855 NEMVASAREQWTSA
+855 NEMVSSAQQMWQSA
-869 VKELD
+869 VQELN
-874 KFQAAAGESTA
+874 KFQTAAGESTA
-885 AAGQS
+885 AAGDAAVAS
-890 AISNFAAQIP
+890 FAEKNPDFLQAGINA
-900 GMTSIGSKS
+900 GMN
-909 AEAIASSFDDLP
+909 A
-921 GDISEN
+921 
-927 VYQVGPQASAALI
+927 
-940 SALAQADLSG
+940 
-950 TLSAE
+950 
-955 AKSGMESFISGF
+955 
-967 EGLDAKTQEVWS
+967 
-979 QVWYGALAGLDGFEM
+979 
-994 LKDPATQGADAFL
+994 
-1007 ESLKNIL
+1007 
-1014 EIHSP
+1014 
-1019 SQAVKDIFAQVWP
+1019 
-1032 GAAEGLDSGKEELN
+1032 DSGLKQTQAILMQTAKDMAE
-1046 TKGVSVVTEFLG
+1046 S
-1058 NLSNEGILAAA
+1058 SN
-1069 QEAGNSVLKFFG
+1069 
-1081 LGVDSEKSNIEK
+1081 SE
-1093 RASDITDSVNQNLGS
+1093 LGS
-1108 ADTKST
+1108 ADTSAT
-1114 GKRKGEEYN
+1114 GQRKGEEYN
-1123 TGLGSTK
+1123 SGLSGTK
-1130 GTIDSTSESIAKSS
+1130 GMIDSTSDSIAKSS

-1154 GTGDRKGRE
+1154 GTGNRKGQE
-1163 YNTGLAGQKG
+1163 YNTGLGGQKG
-1173 NIDSTSQSIATSSDT
+1173 NIDSTSQSIATSSDK

-1212 TQGAISSTTNTLSN
+1212 TQGAINSAANTLSS
-1226 LANSGLAAA
+1226 LANSGLASA
-1235 NTSATGSQKGQE
+1235 NTSATGSQKGQQ
-1247 YVSGINS
+1247 YASGVNS
-1254 QDDNANSAG
+1254 QAGSANSAG
-1263 ENLAE
+1263 RNLAR

-1274 GSESGY
+1274 RSTSGSSA
-1280 TPGSDFGSGF
+1280 GSNFGSGF
-1290 VSGIENWL
+1290 VSGISGWIRS
-1298 DDAASAARS
+1298 AASAAAS
-1307 LASRAYNA
+1307 LAKSALNA
-1315 ARKWLDEHSP
+1315 AKSALGIHSP
-1325 SRKTRKVGQFFSEGF
+1325 SREMKKVGQYYGEG
-1340 ALGIEDEEKMVQKSS
+1340 LEIGIEDREKTVKKSAR
-1355 ENIAKLAMDSVDL
+1355 NLAQTALGAMDL
-1368 SSVASRMRETMAINT
+1368 SAISSRLRDVMSLNT
-1383 GRVTKSFTT
+1383 GRISQAITGQALNPQYCFADEKGIDYEILAQKLKYAMSGCNLIVTLDGEP
-1392 QISGNLVNHQET
+1392 I
-1404 DNAVHLSDDDI
+1404 I
-1415 LRLSKAIDQAVRKG
+1415 RKTIREVMDG
-1429 LSETVVKIDSK
+1429 MNEN
-1440 PAGKILTP
+1440 
-1448 VINEELGKING
+1448 VINTRRSKGYARI
-1459 RKT
+1459 